1 MKRFVC
7 YIGCAALV
15 FKLMY
20 GAAWAAGATAGD
32 TAAPEN
38 GGAAVSA
45 AAAVSAVR
53 DTLPVSAAAAVSAVR
68 DTLPGTAAAVGG
80 ESIVYRV
87 RDLTAAASGGDIGS
101 GDAGGGDTGSE
112 GETPEPIIRS
122 DNELAKLAL
131 LPFIVDKVFAG
142 EALDGDLTGFLSRVY
157 PTAGEGTLKTLES
170 GIRFFVSWKRKY
182 DYAVAR
188 LKHNIKA
195 AGILPKDAPIVA
207 EDGEFAPEETDLRKQ
222 SAAGEYQVRYRPY
235 KYLEYDPGALGE
247 PVRRRD
253 KNYISPEDLNTDEMV
268 LALLELDFGGFWRA
282 LRKMP
287 SYSDGAGE
295 KPVEAGGGVK
305 ARLLL
310 DTARPGDKETIRG
323 VAEIYVP
330 DGMYVSGDLLN
341 PENRAA
347 FVLRED
353 GGSGGSATGST
364 GGSSISGTGG
374 ISGTGNMGSTG
385 GTGGISGTGNMG
397 SRNIKSFR
405 MYAPLA
411 NGVEKGG
418 EARRVLTGHIRFP
431 LEFTRADTGKAMHIA
446 GDLHFKLCTADGTCQ
461 AAATHHGLTLR
472 ASDKAEDSIHY
483 NYVTQGFAH
492 LPPAESRHARAE
504 KLVYDREKGTLTAT
518 FALSRRVSNMAAMAE
533 DAAGTNFVNPRY
545 ELGDGYARVTF
556 DVRAGKRAGEKAGKR
571 AGKQAGEQGRSA
583 FDARSGSGENAGY
596 GAAEAAVAGGSVA
609 DGTGRNTELPLQEV
623 ALSASFD
630 DSEVLRTVMTV
641 AAVPAAQATGEVVP
655 AAQATGAVVTPRA
668 TEAVVAPRATG
679 TVLAAQATVAAVPA
693 ARVTGGT
700 LFAYGL
706 LLNLMPGIFGLFLR
720 LARQLRER
728 AERRRIFC
736 RYAAGAALG
745 LALLGIGYRGAYF
758 GALYYNPWLAAGA
771 AAVILPLWAEALGYM
786 DFALFR
792 PLKKIFRRGWL
803 AGLFTVLLA
812 AAFPTV
818 LKAEA
823 LSGLFA
829 GGAEIWS
836 GAAEGSFA
844 AGTEFLRGTAGS
856 LVQAAGG
863 VWLAPAWAE
872 LTAGLGCIWLGITVL
887 PLAVLTAAEL
897 RGQRAAAWLRVPVLR
912 RFNAFYT
919 GVYAAGLLW
928 LTAGCFGGAAALGL
942 AAGLVL
948 LFVLW
953 YAFPQAV
960 AETIKHTRSE
970 KRSLELFN
978 RVQRHWLFAAAVW
991 YLLAAGGLALAGAGA
1006 GTGKGIGMAEKG
1018 GTGIGM
1024 AENSGTDVD
1033 MAENSETGVG
1043 MAENSGTDVGV
1054 AENSGTDVDMAENS
1068 ETGVGMAEKGSAAV
1082 PVLVSIE
1089 APYSPLSVYNRL
1101 ALRELQ
1107 KAGLRVVRINAGEM
1121 NVPGAAW
1128 PWFAAY
1134 GKFYAPLTVLFTDR
1148 HKNGMVLPERLDRVD
1163 FDKALAGWRE

>member
-45 AAAVSAVR
+45 
-53 DTLPVSAAAAVSAVR
+53 
-68 DTLPGTAAAVGG
+68 GTAAAVGG

-87 RDLTAAASGGDIGS
+87 RDLTAAASSGEMGGGEMGS
-101 GDAGGGDTGSE
+101 GETGSGDTGSE

-353 GGSGGSATGST
+353 GGSGGSATG
-364 GGSSISGTGG
+364 G

-446 GDLHFKLCTADGTCQ
+446 GDLHFKLCTADGICQ

-571 AGKQAGEQGRSA
+571 AGKQVGEQGRSA
-583 FDARSGSGENAGY
+583 FDARSGSGENAEY
-596 GAAEAAVAGGSVA
+596 GAAEAAVA
-609 DGTGRNTELPLQEV
+609 DGTGRDTELPLQEV

-641 AAVPAAQATGEVVP
+641 AAVPAAQATG
-655 AAQATGAVVTPRA
+655 
-668 TEAVVAPRATG
+668 AVVAPRATEAAAGDGIRGRKAPG
-679 TVLAAQATVAAVPA
+679 TVTEMTVVPRAVPA
-693 ARVTGGT
+693 ARATGGT

-836 GAAEGSFA
+836 AAAEGSFA
-844 AGTEFLRGTAGS
+844 AGAEFLRGTAGS

-942 AAGLVL
+942 TAGLVL

-991 YLLAAGGLALAGAGA
+991 YLLAAGGLVLAGAGA
-1006 GTGKGIGMAEKG
+1006 GTG
-1018 GTGIGM
+1018 TGIG
-1024 AENSGTDVD
+1024 V
-1033 MAENSETGVG
+1033 AENSETGVG
-1043 MAENSGTDVGV
+1043 MAENSETDVG
-1054 AENSGTDVDMAENS
+1054 MAEKG
-1068 ETGVGMAEKGSAAV
+1068 ETGIGMAEKGSAAV

-1134 GKFYAPLTVLFTDR
+1134 GKFYAPLTVLFIDR

>member
-45 AAAVSAVR
+45 G
-53 DTLPVSAAAAVSAVR
+53 TAAAAVSAVR

-87 RDLTAAASGGDIGS
+87 RDLTAAASGGDEGS
-101 GDAGGGDTGSE
+101 GEMGSGETGGGDTGSE

-310 DTARPGDKETIRG
+310 DTARPGDKEIIRG

-655 AAQATGAVVTPRA
+655 AAQATGA
-668 TEAVVAPRATG
+668 
-679 TVLAAQATVAAVPA
+679 AVPA

-942 AAGLVL
+942 AVGLVL

-1006 GTGKGIGMAEKG
+1006 GTGKGIGVAEKGGTGIVMAENSGTGIGVAEKG
-1018 GTGIGM
+1018 GTGIG
-1024 AENSGTDVD
+1024 V
-1033 MAENSETGVG
+1033 AENSE
-1043 MAENSGTDVGV
+1043 TDVGV
-1054 AENSGTDVDMAENS
+1054 AEKGEKGIGMAENS
-1068 ETGVGMAEKGSAAV
+1068 EAGVGMAEKGSAAV

>member
-45 AAAVSAVR
+45 VR
-53 DTLPVSAAAAVSAVR
+53 DTVSGTAAAAVSA
-68 DTLPGTAAAVGG
+68 GTATAVGG

-87 RDLTAAASGGDIGS
+87 RDLTAAASGGDAGS
-101 GDAGGGDTGSE
+101 GEMGSGDTGSE

-207 EDGEFAPEETDLRKQ
+207 EDGEFAPEETDLCKQ

-353 GGSGGSATGST
+353 GGSDGSATGST
-364 GGSSISGTGG
+364 SV
-374 ISGTGNMGSTG
+374 TGNMGSTG
-385 GTGGISGTGNMG
+385 GTGNMG

-446 GDLHFKLCTADGTCQ
+446 GDLHFKLCMADGTCQ

-556 DVRAGKRAGEKAGKR
+556 DVRAGKRAGE
-571 AGKQAGEQGRSA
+571 QGRSA
-583 FDARSGSGENAGY
+583 FDARSGSGENAEY

-609 DGTGRNTELPLQEV
+609 DGTGRDTELPLQEV

-641 AAVPAAQATGEVVP
+641 AAVPAAQATGEVV
-655 AAQATGAVVTPRA
+655 APRA
-668 TEAVVAPRATG
+668 TEAAAGDGIRGHKAPG
-679 TVLAAQATVAAVPA
+679 TVTEMTVVPRAVPA
-693 ARVTGGT
+693 ARATGGT

-836 GAAEGSFA
+836 SAAEGSFA

-960 AETIKHTRSE
+960 AETIKHTRSK

-1006 GTGKGIGMAEKG
+1006 GTGTGIGVAENSETDVDMAENSGTDIGMAEKG
-1018 GTGIGM
+1018 GTGI
-1024 AENSGTDVD
+1024 
-1033 MAENSETGVG
+1033 
-1043 MAENSGTDVGV
+1043 
-1054 AENSGTDVDMAENS
+1054 
-1068 ETGVGMAEKGSAAV
+1068 GMAEKGSAAV

>member
-53 DTLPVSAAAAVSAVR
+53 DTLP
-68 DTLPGTAAAVGG
+68 GTAAAAVGG
-80 ESIVYRV
+80 ESIIYRV
-87 RDLTAAASGGDIGS
+87 RDLTAAASGDET
-101 GDAGGGDTGSE
+101 GGGDTGSE

-195 AGILPKDAPIVA
+195 AGILPKDALIVA

-353 GGSGGSATGST
+353 GGSGGS
-364 GGSSISGTGG
+364 GTGG
-374 ISGTGNMGSTG
+374 ISGTGNMGGTS
-385 GTGGISGTGNMG
+385 GTGGMGSTSGTGNMG

-431 LEFTRADTGKAMHIA
+431 LEFTRADTGKAMYIA
-446 GDLHFKLCTADGTCQ
+446 GDLHFKLCTADGICQ

-556 DVRAGKRAGEKAGKR
+556 DVRAGKRAG
-571 AGKQAGEQGRSA
+571 KQAGEQGRSA

-609 DGTGRNTELPLQEV
+609 DGTGRDTELPLQEV

-655 AAQATGAVVTPRA
+655 AAQATGAVVAPRA
-668 TEAVVAPRATG
+668 TETVVAPRA
-679 TVLAAQATVAAVPA
+679 
-693 ARVTGGT
+693 TGGT

-829 GGAEIWS
+829 DGAEIWS
-836 GAAEGSFA
+836 SAAEGSFA
-844 AGTEFLRGTAGS
+844 AGAEFLRGTAGS

-872 LTAGLGCIWLGITVL
+872 LTAGLGCIWLGIMVL

-897 RGQRAAAWLRVPVLR
+897 WGQRAAAWLRVPVLR

-942 AAGLVL
+942 TAGLVL

-1006 GTGKGIGMAEKG
+1006 GTGTGIGVAENSETDVGMAEKG
-1018 GTGIGM
+1018 ETGIGM
-1024 AENSGTDVD
+1024 AENSGTDV
-1033 MAENSETGVG
+1033 GV
-1043 MAENSGTDVGV
+1043 
-1054 AENSGTDVDMAENS
+1054 
-1068 ETGVGMAEKGSAAV
+1068 AEKGSAAV

>member
-45 AAAVSAVR
+45 ETASAAVSAVR

-68 DTLPGTAAAVGG
+68 DTLPGTAAAAGG

-87 RDLTAAASGGDIGS
+87 RDLTAAASGGDEGS
-101 GDAGGGDTGSE
+101 GEMGSGETGGGDTGSE

-207 EDGEFAPEETDLRKQ
+207 EDGEFAREETDLRKQ

-310 DTARPGDKETIRG
+310 DTARPGDKEIIRG

-353 GGSGGSATGST
+353 GGSGGSATG
-364 GGSSISGTGG
+364 G

-385 GTGGISGTGNMG
+385 GTGGISGTGNMGSTGGTGNMG

-418 EARRVLTGHIRFP
+418 VARRVLTGHIRFP

-556 DVRAGKRAGEKAGKR
+556 DVRAGKRAGEKAG
-571 AGKQAGEQGRSA
+571 
-583 FDARSGSGENAGY
+583 Y

-609 DGTGRNTELPLQEV
+609 DGTGRDTELPLQEV

-641 AAVPAAQATGEVVP
+641 AAVPAAQATG
-655 AAQATGAVVTPRA
+655 
-668 TEAVVAPRATG
+668 AVVAPRA
-679 TVLAAQATVAAVPA
+679 VPA
-693 ARVTGGT
+693 ARATGGT

-803 AGLFTVLLA
+803 TGLFTVLLA

-897 RGQRAAAWLRVPVLR
+897 LGQRAAAWLRVPVLR

-978 RVQRHWLFAAAVW
+978 RVQRHWLFAAVVW

-1006 GTGKGIGMAEKG
+1006 GTG
-1018 GTGIGM
+1018 TGIGM
-1024 AENSGTDVD
+1024 AENSETD
-1033 MAENSETGVG
+1033 VG
-1043 MAENSGTDVGV
+1043 MAEKGEKGIGV
-1054 AENSGTDVDMAENS
+1054 AENS
-1068 ETGVGMAEKGSAAV
+1068 ETGVGMAEKGSVAV

-1134 GKFYAPLTVLFTDR
+1134 GKFYVPLTVLFTDR

>member
-45 AAAVSAVR
+45 VR
-53 DTLPVSAAAAVSAVR
+53 DTVSGTAAAAVSA
-68 DTLPGTAAAVGG
+68 GTAAAVGG

-87 RDLTAAASGGDIGS
+87 RDLTAAASGGDEGS
-101 GDAGGGDTGSE
+101 GEMGSGETGSGDTGSE

-353 GGSGGSATGST
+353 GGSDGSATGST
-364 GGSSISGTGG
+364 SV
-374 ISGTGNMGSTG
+374 TGNMGSTG
-385 GTGGISGTGNMG
+385 GTGNMG

-418 EARRVLTGHIRFP
+418 VARRVLTGHIRFP

-571 AGKQAGEQGRSA
+571 AGKQVGEKGRSA

-596 GAAEAAVAGGSVA
+596 GAAEAAVTGGSVA
-609 DGTGRNTELPLQEV
+609 DGTGRDTELPLQEV

-641 AAVPAAQATGEVVP
+641 AAVPAAQATV
-655 AAQATGAVVTPRA
+655 
-668 TEAVVAPRATG
+668 AVVAPRATETAAGEGIRGRKASG
-679 TVLAAQATVAAVPA
+679 TVTEMTVVPRAVPA
-693 ARVTGGT
+693 ARATVGT

-771 AAVILPLWAEALGYM
+771 AAVILPLWVEALGYM

-844 AGTEFLRGTAGS
+844 AGAEFLRGTAGS

-1043 MAENSGTDVGV
+1043 MAE
-1054 AENSGTDVDMAENS
+1054 
-1068 ETGVGMAEKGSAAV
+1068 KGSAAV

>member
-45 AAAVSAVR
+45 G
-53 DTLPVSAAAAVSAVR
+53 TAAAAVSAVR
-68 DTLPGTAAAVGG
+68 DTLPGTATAVGG
-80 ESIVYRV
+80 ESIIYRV
-87 RDLTAAASGGDIGS
+87 RDLTAAASGGDTGS
-101 GDAGGGDTGSE
+101 GDTGSE

-353 GGSGGSATGST
+353 GGSGGSGTGST
-364 GGSSISGTGG
+364 SA
-374 ISGTGNMGSTG
+374 TGNIGSTG
-385 GTGGISGTGNMG
+385 GTGGISGTGGMG

-461 AAATHHGLTLR
+461 AAVTHHGLTLR

-556 DVRAGKRAGEKAGKR
+556 DVRAGKRAGEK
-571 AGKQAGEQGRSA
+571 GRSA
-583 FDARSGSGENAGY
+583 FDARAGSGASGTGNEGSGETAGY
-596 GAAEAAVAGGSVA
+596 GAAEAAVAGSSVA
-609 DGTGRNTELPLQEV
+609 DGTGRDTELPLQEV

-641 AAVPAAQATGEVVP
+641 AAVPAAQATG
-655 AAQATGAVVTPRA
+655 AVVALRA
-668 TEAVVAPRATG
+668 TEAAAGEGIRGRKAPG
-679 TVLAAQATVAAVPA
+679 TVTEMTVVPRAVPA

-836 GAAEGSFA
+836 SAAEGSFA

-872 LTAGLGCIWLGITVL
+872 LTAGLGCIWLGIMVL

-942 AAGLVL
+942 TAGLVL

-1006 GTGKGIGMAEKG
+1006 GTGTGIGVAENSETDVGMAEKG
-1018 GTGIGM
+1018 
-1024 AENSGTDVD
+1024 ETDVD
-1033 MAENSETGVG
+1033 MAENS
-1043 MAENSGTDVGV
+1043 GTD
-1054 AENSGTDVDMAENS
+1054 
-1068 ETGVGMAEKGSAAV
+1068 VGMAEKGSAAV

>member
-45 AAAVSAVR
+45 
-53 DTLPVSAAAAVSAVR
+53 VR

-87 RDLTAAASGGDIGS
+87 RDLTAAASGGDEGSGEMGS

-353 GGSGGSATGST
+353 GGSGGS
-364 GGSSISGTGG
+364 GTGG
-374 ISGTGNMGSTG
+374 ISGTGNMGGTS
-385 GTGGISGTGNMG
+385 GTGGMGSTSGTGNMG

-418 EARRVLTGHIRFP
+418 VARRVLTGHIRFP

-556 DVRAGKRAGEKAGKR
+556 DVRAGKQAGEKA
-571 AGKQAGEQGRSA
+571 E
-583 FDARSGSGENAGY
+583 Y

-609 DGTGRNTELPLQEV
+609 DGIGRDTELPLQEV

-641 AAVPAAQATGEVVP
+641 AAVPAAQATV
-655 AAQATGAVVTPRA
+655 
-668 TEAVVAPRATG
+668 AVVAPRAMETAAGEGIRGRKAPG
-679 TVLAAQATVAAVPA
+679 TVTEMTVVPRAVPA
-693 ARVTGGT
+693 ARATGGT

-836 GAAEGSFA
+836 SAAEGSFA
-844 AGTEFLRGTAGS
+844 AGAEFLRGTAGS

-872 LTAGLGCIWLGITVL
+872 LTAGLGCIWLGIMVL

-942 AAGLVL
+942 TAGLVL

-1006 GTGKGIGMAEKG
+1006 GTGKGIGVAEKG

-1024 AENSGTDVD
+1024 AENSGTGVGV
-1033 MAENSETGVG
+1033 AENSETGVG
-1043 MAENSGTDVGV
+1043 MAENR
-1054 AENSGTDVDMAENS
+1054 
-1068 ETGVGMAEKGSAAV
+1068 ETAVGMAEKGSVAV

>member
-45 AAAVSAVR
+45 
-53 DTLPVSAAAAVSAVR
+53 
-68 DTLPGTAAAVGG
+68 GTAAAVGG

-87 RDLTAAASGGDIGS
+87 RDLTAAASSGEMGGGEM
-101 GDAGGGDTGSE
+101 GGGDTGSE

-310 DTARPGDKETIRG
+310 DTARPGDKEIIRG

-353 GGSGGSATGST
+353 GGSDGSATGST

-374 ISGTGNMGSTG
+374 ISGTGNMGSTS

-418 EARRVLTGHIRFP
+418 VARRVLTGHIRFP

-556 DVRAGKRAGEKAGKR
+556 DVRAGKQAGEKA
-571 AGKQAGEQGRSA
+571 E
-583 FDARSGSGENAGY
+583 Y

-609 DGTGRNTELPLQEV
+609 DGIGRDTELPLQEV

-641 AAVPAAQATGEVVP
+641 AAVPAAQATV
-655 AAQATGAVVTPRA
+655 
-668 TEAVVAPRATG
+668 AVVAPRAMETAAGEGIRGRKAPG
-679 TVLAAQATVAAVPA
+679 TVTEMTVVPRAVPA
-693 ARVTGGT
+693 ARATGGT

-836 GAAEGSFA
+836 SAAEGSFA
-844 AGTEFLRGTAGS
+844 AGAEFLRGTAGS

-872 LTAGLGCIWLGITVL
+872 LTAGLGCIWLGIMVL

-897 RGQRAAAWLRVPVLR
+897 WGQRAAAWLRVPVLR

-942 AAGLVL
+942 TAGLVL

-1006 GTGKGIGMAEKG
+1006 GTG
-1018 GTGIGM
+1018 TGIGV
-1024 AENSGTDVD
+1024 AENSETDVD
-1033 MAENSETGVG
+1033 MAENSET
-1043 MAENSGTDVGV
+1043 DVG
-1054 AENSGTDVDMAENS
+1054 MAENS
-1068 ETGVGMAEKGSAAV
+1068 ETGVGMVENGETDVGMAEKGNAAV

-1121 NVPGAAW
+1121 NVPGAVW

>member
-45 AAAVSAVR
+45 
-53 DTLPVSAAAAVSAVR
+53 
-68 DTLPGTAAAVGG
+68 GTAAAVGG

-87 RDLTAAASGGDIGS
+87 RDLTAAASSGEMGS
-101 GDAGGGDTGSE
+101 GEMGGGDTGSE

-385 GTGGISGTGNMG
+385 GTGGISGTGGMG

-571 AGKQAGEQGRSA
+571 AGKQVGEKGRSA

-596 GAAEAAVAGGSVA
+596 GAAEAAVTGGSVA
-609 DGTGRNTELPLQEV
+609 DGTGRDTELPLQEV

-641 AAVPAAQATGEVVP
+641 AAEAAVP
-655 AAQATGAVVTPRA
+655 AAQATGAVVAPRA
-668 TEAVVAPRATG
+668 TEAAARDGIRGRKAPG
-679 TVLAAQATVAAVPA
+679 TVTEMTVVPRAVPA
-693 ARVTGGT
+693 ARATGGT

-829 GGAEIWS
+829 DGAEIWS
-836 GAAEGSFA
+836 SAAEGSFA
-844 AGTEFLRGTAGS
+844 AGAEFLRGTAGS

-872 LTAGLGCIWLGITVL
+872 LTAGLGCIWLGIMVL

-942 AAGLVL
+942 TAGLVL

-1006 GTGKGIGMAEKG
+1006 GTGTDVGVAEKG
-1018 GTGIGM
+1018 EKGIGM
-1024 AENSGTDVD
+1024 AENSE
-1033 MAENSETGVG
+1033 A
-1043 MAENSGTDVGV
+1043 
-1054 AENSGTDVDMAENS
+1054 
-1068 ETGVGMAEKGSAAV
+1068 GVGMAEKGSAAV

>member
-45 AAAVSAVR
+45 G
-53 DTLPVSAAAAVSAVR
+53 TAAAAVSAVR

-87 RDLTAAASGGDIGS
+87 RDLTAAASGGDTGS
-101 GDAGGGDTGSE
+101 GNAGSGDTGSE

-310 DTARPGDKETIRG
+310 DTARPGDKEIIRG

-353 GGSGGSATGST
+353 GGSGGSATG
-364 GGSSISGTGG
+364 G

-385 GTGGISGTGNMG
+385 GTGNMG

-418 EARRVLTGHIRFP
+418 VARRVLTGHIRFP

-556 DVRAGKRAGEKAGKR
+556 DVRAGKRAGEKAGEK
-571 AGKQAGEQGRSA
+571 GRSA

-609 DGTGRNTELPLQEV
+609 DGTGRDTELPLQEV

-655 AAQATGAVVTPRA
+655 AARA
-668 TEAVVAPRATG
+668 TETAAGEGIRGRKAPG
-679 TVLAAQATVAAVPA
+679 TVTEMTVVPRAVPA
-693 ARVTGGT
+693 ARATGGT

-844 AGTEFLRGTAGS
+844 AGAEFLRGTAGS

-872 LTAGLGCIWLGITVL
+872 LTAGLGCIWLGIMVL

-942 AAGLVL
+942 TAGLVL

-960 AETIKHTRSE
+960 AETIKHTRSK

-1006 GTGKGIGMAEKG
+1006 GTGTDVGVAEKG
-1018 GTGIGM
+1018 EKGIGM
-1024 AENSGTDVD
+1024 AENSETDVGV
-1033 MAENSETGVG
+1033 AEKGEKGIG

-1054 AENSGTDVDMAENS
+1054 AEKGEKGIGMAENS

-1121 NVPGAAW
+1121 NVPGTAW
-1128 PWFAAY
+1128 PWFATY

>member
-45 AAAVSAVR
+45 ETASAAV
-53 DTLPVSAAAAVSAVR
+53 LAVR
-68 DTLPGTAAAVGG
+68 DTLPGTAAAAGG

-310 DTARPGDKETIRG
+310 DTARPGDKEIIRG

-353 GGSGGSATGST
+353 GGSGGSATG
-364 GGSSISGTGG
+364 G
-374 ISGTGNMGSTG
+374 ISGAGGMGSTG
-385 GTGGISGTGNMG
+385 GTGNMG

-571 AGKQAGEQGRSA
+571 AGKQVGEQGRSA

-836 GAAEGSFA
+836 SAAEGSFA

-872 LTAGLGCIWLGITVL
+872 LTAGLGCIWLGIMVL

-942 AAGLVL
+942 TAGLVL

-1006 GTGKGIGMAEKG
+1006 GTGTGIGVAENSETDVGMAEKG
-1018 GTGIGM
+1018 
-1024 AENSGTDVD
+1024 ETDVD
-1033 MAENSETGVG
+1033 MAENS
-1043 MAENSGTDVGV
+1043 GTD
-1054 AENSGTDVDMAENS
+1054 
-1068 ETGVGMAEKGSAAV
+1068 VGMAEKGSAAV

>member
-38 GGAAVSA
+38 SGAAVSA
-45 AAAVSAVR
+45 AAAVSAE
-53 DTLPVSAAAAVSAVR
+53 TAAAAVSAVR
-68 DTLPGTAAAVGG
+68 DTVSGTAAAAVSAGTAAAVGG

-87 RDLTAAASGGDIGS
+87 RDLTAAASGGDEGS
-101 GDAGGGDTGSE
+101 GEMGSGEMGGGDTGSE

-310 DTARPGDKETIRG
+310 DTARPGDKEIIRG

-364 GGSSISGTGG
+364 SV
-374 ISGTGNMGSTG
+374 TGNMGSTG

-418 EARRVLTGHIRFP
+418 VARRVLTGHIRFP

-492 LPPAESRHARAE
+492 LPPAESRHVRAE

-571 AGKQAGEQGRSA
+571 AGKQVGEQGRSA
-583 FDARSGSGENAGY
+583 FDARSGSGENAEY

-609 DGTGRNTELPLQEV
+609 DGTGRDTELPLQEV

-641 AAVPAAQATGEVVP
+641 AAVPAARATGEVVP

-668 TEAVVAPRATG
+668 TEAVVAPRA
-679 TVLAAQATVAAVPA
+679 
-693 ARVTGGT
+693 TGGT

-844 AGTEFLRGTAGS
+844 AGAEFLRGTAGS

-1043 MAENSGTDVGV
+1043 MAE
-1054 AENSGTDVDMAENS
+1054 
-1068 ETGVGMAEKGSAAV
+1068 KGSAAV

>member
-45 AAAVSAVR
+45 
-53 DTLPVSAAAAVSAVR
+53 
-68 DTLPGTAAAVGG
+68 GTAAAAAGG

-87 RDLTAAASGGDIGS
+87 RDLTAAASGGNT
-101 GDAGGGDTGSE
+101 GGGDTGSE

-310 DTARPGDKETIRG
+310 DTVRPGDKETIRG

-353 GGSGGSATGST
+353 GGSGGSGTGST
-364 GGSSISGTGG
+364 SGTGG
-374 ISGTGNMGSTG
+374 IRSAGGMGSTG
-385 GTGGISGTGNMG
+385 GTGNMG

-418 EARRVLTGHIRFP
+418 VARRVLTGHIRFP

-461 AAATHHGLTLR
+461 VAATHHGLTLR

-556 DVRAGKRAGEKAGKR
+556 DVRAGKRAGEKAGEK
-571 AGKQAGEQGRSA
+571 GRSA

-609 DGTGRNTELPLQEV
+609 DGTGRDTELPLQEV

-655 AAQATGAVVTPRA
+655 AAQATG
-668 TEAVVAPRATG
+668 AVVAPRATG

-942 AAGLVL
+942 AVGLVL

-978 RVQRHWLFAAAVW
+978 RVQRHWLFAAAMW

-1006 GTGKGIGMAEKG
+1006 GTGKGIGVAEKG

-1024 AENSGTDVD
+1024 AENSG
-1033 MAENSETGVG
+1033 
-1043 MAENSGTDVGV
+1043 
-1054 AENSGTDVDMAENS
+1054 
-1068 ETGVGMAEKGSAAV
+1068 TGVGMAEKGSAAV

-1128 PWFAAY
+1128 LWFAAY

>member
-45 AAAVSAVR
+45 
-53 DTLPVSAAAAVSAVR
+53 
-68 DTLPGTAAAVGG
+68 GTAAAVGD

-87 RDLTAAASGGDIGS
+87 RDLTAAASGGDEGS
-101 GDAGGGDTGSE
+101 GEMGSGETGGGDTGSE

-182 DYAVAR
+182 DYAVVR

-310 DTARPGDKETIRG
+310 DTARPGDKEIIRG

-353 GGSGGSATGST
+353 GGSDGSATGST
-364 GGSSISGTGG
+364 SV
-374 ISGTGNMGSTG
+374 TGNMGSTG
-385 GTGGISGTGNMG
+385 GTGNMG

-418 EARRVLTGHIRFP
+418 VARRVLTGHIRFP

-571 AGKQAGEQGRSA
+571 AGKQVGEKGRSA

-596 GAAEAAVAGGSVA
+596 GAAEAAVTGGSVA
-609 DGTGRNTELPLQEV
+609 DGTGRDTELPLQEV

-641 AAVPAAQATGEVVP
+641 AAVPAAQATV
-655 AAQATGAVVTPRA
+655 
-668 TEAVVAPRATG
+668 AVVAPRATETAAGEGIRGRKAPG
-679 TVLAAQATVAAVPA
+679 TVTEMTVVPRAVPA
-693 ARVTGGT
+693 ARATVGT

-844 AGTEFLRGTAGS
+844 AGAEFLRGTAGS

-1006 GTGKGIGMAEKG
+1006 GTGKGIGVAEKG
-1018 GTGIGM
+1018 
-1024 AENSGTDVD
+1024 EK
-1033 MAENSETGVG
+1033 GVG
-1043 MAENSGTDVGV
+1043 
-1054 AENSGTDVDMAENS
+1054 MAENS
-1068 ETGVGMAEKGSAAV
+1068 ETGVGMAEKGNAAV

>member
-45 AAAVSAVR
+45 VR
-53 DTLPVSAAAAVSAVR
+53 DTVSGTAAAAVSA
-68 DTLPGTAAAVGG
+68 GTATAVGG

-87 RDLTAAASGGDIGS
+87 RDLTAAASGGDAGS
-101 GDAGGGDTGSE
+101 GEMGSGDTGSE

-353 GGSGGSATGST
+353 GGSDGSATGST
-364 GGSSISGTGG
+364 SV
-374 ISGTGNMGSTG
+374 TGNMGSTG
-385 GTGGISGTGNMG
+385 GTGNMG

-418 EARRVLTGHIRFP
+418 VARRVLTGHIRFP

-556 DVRAGKRAGEKAGKR
+556 DVRAGKRAGEK
-571 AGKQAGEQGRSA
+571 GRSA

-609 DGTGRNTELPLQEV
+609 DGTGRDTELPLQEV

-641 AAVPAAQATGEVVP
+641 AAVPAARATGEVVP

-668 TEAVVAPRATG
+668 TETAAGEGIRGRKASG
-679 TVLAAQATVAAVPA
+679 TVTEMTVVPRAVPA
-693 ARVTGGT
+693 ARATGGT

-844 AGTEFLRGTAGS
+844 AGAEFLRGTAGS

-928 LTAGCFGGAAALGL
+928 LTAGCFGSAAALGL
-942 AAGLVL
+942 TAGLVL

-978 RVQRHWLFAAAVW
+978 RVQRHWLFAAAMW

-1006 GTGKGIGMAEKG
+1006 GTGTDVGVAEKG
-1018 GTGIGM
+1018 EKGIGM
-1024 AENSGTDVD
+1024 AENSETD
-1033 MAENSETGVG
+1033 VG
-1043 MAENSGTDVGV
+1043 MAEKGEKGIGV
-1054 AENSGTDVDMAENS
+1054 AENS
-1068 ETGVGMAEKGSAAV
+1068 ETGVGMAEKGNAAV

>member
-45 AAAVSAVR
+45 
-53 DTLPVSAAAAVSAVR
+53 
-68 DTLPGTAAAVGG
+68 GTAAAVGG

-87 RDLTAAASGGDIGS
+87 RDLTAAASGGDT
-101 GDAGGGDTGSE
+101 GGGDTGSE

-310 DTARPGDKETIRG
+310 DTVRPGDKEIIRG

-353 GGSGGSATGST
+353 GGSGGS
-364 GGSSISGTGG
+364 
-374 ISGTGNMGSTG
+374 

-418 EARRVLTGHIRFP
+418 VARRVLTGHIRFP

-446 GDLHFKLCTADGTCQ
+446 GDLHFKLCTADGICQ

-571 AGKQAGEQGRSA
+571 AGKQVGEQGRSA
-583 FDARSGSGENAGY
+583 FDARSGSGENAEY

-609 DGTGRNTELPLQEV
+609 DGTGRDTELPLQEV

-641 AAVPAAQATGEVVP
+641 AAVPAARATG
-655 AAQATGAVVTPRA
+655 
-668 TEAVVAPRATG
+668 AVVAPRATEAAAGEGIRGRKAPG
-679 TVLAAQATVAAVPA
+679 TVTEMTVVPRAVPA
-693 ARVTGGT
+693 ARATGGT

-829 GGAEIWS
+829 GGAEIWR

-872 LTAGLGCIWLGITVL
+872 LTAGLGCIWLGIMVL

-897 RGQRAAAWLRVPVLR
+897 RGQRAAAWLWVSVLR

-928 LTAGCFGGAAALGL
+928 LTAGCFGSAAALGL
-942 AAGLVL
+942 AVGLVL

-1006 GTGKGIGMAEKG
+1006 GTG
-1018 GTGIGM
+1018 TGI
-1024 AENSGTDVD
+1024 
-1033 MAENSETGVG
+1033 
-1043 MAENSGTDVGV
+1043 GV
-1054 AENSGTDVDMAENS
+1054 AENSGTDVGMAEKG
-1068 ETGVGMAEKGSAAV
+1068 EKGIGMAEKGSAAV

>member
-32 TAAPEN
+32 TTAPEN
-38 GGAAVSA
+38 GG
-45 AAAVSAVR
+45 
-53 DTLPVSAAAAVSAVR
+53 AAVSAVR

-87 RDLTAAASGGDIGS
+87 RDLTAAASGGDTGS
-101 GDAGGGDTGSE
+101 GNAGSGDTGSE

-310 DTARPGDKETIRG
+310 DTARPGDKEIIRG

-353 GGSGGSATGST
+353 GGSGGSATG
-364 GGSSISGTGG
+364 G

-385 GTGGISGTGNMG
+385 GTGGISGTGNMGSTGGTGNMG

-556 DVRAGKRAGEKAGKR
+556 DVRAGKRAGEKAGEK
-571 AGKQAGEQGRSA
+571 GRSA

-609 DGTGRNTELPLQEV
+609 DGTGRDTELPLQEV

-655 AAQATGAVVTPRA
+655 AARA
-668 TEAVVAPRATG
+668 TETAAGEGIRGRKAPG
-679 TVLAAQATVAAVPA
+679 TVTEMTVVPRAVPA
-693 ARVTGGT
+693 ARATGGT

-829 GGAEIWS
+829 DGAEIWS
-836 GAAEGSFA
+836 SAAEGSFA
-844 AGTEFLRGTAGS
+844 AGAEFLKGTAGS

-942 AAGLVL
+942 TAGLVL

-1006 GTGKGIGMAEKG
+1006 GTGKGIGVAEKG
-1018 GTGIGM
+1018 
-1024 AENSGTDVD
+1024 
-1033 MAENSETGVG
+1033 ETGVG
-1043 MAENSGTDVGV
+1043 MAENSETDVG
-1054 AENSGTDVDMAENS
+1054 MAENS
-1068 ETGVGMAEKGSAAV
+1068 ETDVGMAEKGSVAV

>member
-32 TAAPEN
+32 TTAPEN
-38 GGAAVSA
+38 GG
-45 AAAVSAVR
+45 
-53 DTLPVSAAAAVSAVR
+53 AAVSAVR

-87 RDLTAAASGGDIGS
+87 RDLTAAASGGDTGS
-101 GDAGGGDTGSE
+101 GNAGSGDTGSE

-310 DTARPGDKETIRG
+310 DTARPGDKEIIRG

-353 GGSGGSATGST
+353 GGSGGSATG
-364 GGSSISGTGG
+364 G

-385 GTGGISGTGNMG
+385 GTGGISGTGNMGSTGGTGNMG

-556 DVRAGKRAGEKAGKR
+556 DVRAGKRAGEKAGEK
-571 AGKQAGEQGRSA
+571 GRSA

-609 DGTGRNTELPLQEV
+609 DGTGRDTELPLQEV

-655 AAQATGAVVTPRA
+655 AARA
-668 TEAVVAPRATG
+668 TETAAGEGIRGRKAPG
-679 TVLAAQATVAAVPA
+679 TVTEMTVVPRAVPA
-693 ARVTGGT
+693 ARATGGT

-829 GGAEIWS
+829 DGAEIWS
-836 GAAEGSFA
+836 SAAEGSFA
-844 AGTEFLRGTAGS
+844 AGAEFLRGTAGS

-942 AAGLVL
+942 TAGLVL

-1006 GTGKGIGMAEKG
+1006 GTGKGIGVAEKG
-1018 GTGIGM
+1018 
-1024 AENSGTDVD
+1024 
-1033 MAENSETGVG
+1033 ETGVG
-1043 MAENSGTDVGV
+1043 MAENSETDVG
-1054 AENSGTDVDMAENS
+1054 MAENS
-1068 ETGVGMAEKGSAAV
+1068 ETDVGMAEKGSVAV

>member
-32 TAAPEN
+32 TTAPEN
-38 GGAAVSA
+38 GG
-45 AAAVSAVR
+45 
-53 DTLPVSAAAAVSAVR
+53 AAVSAVR

-87 RDLTAAASGGDIGS
+87 RDLTAAASGGDTGS
-101 GDAGGGDTGSE
+101 GNAGSGDTGSE

-310 DTARPGDKETIRG
+310 DTARPGDKEIIRG

-353 GGSGGSATGST
+353 GGSGGSATG
-364 GGSSISGTGG
+364 G

-385 GTGGISGTGNMG
+385 GTGGISGTGNMGSTGGTGNMG

-556 DVRAGKRAGEKAGKR
+556 DVRAGKRAGEKAGEK
-571 AGKQAGEQGRSA
+571 GRSA

-609 DGTGRNTELPLQEV
+609 DGTGRDTELPLQEV

-655 AAQATGAVVTPRA
+655 AARA
-668 TEAVVAPRATG
+668 TETAAGEGIRGRKAPG
-679 TVLAAQATVAAVPA
+679 TVTEMTVVPRAVPA
-693 ARVTGGT
+693 ARATGGT

-829 GGAEIWS
+829 DGAEIWS
-836 GAAEGSFA
+836 SAAEGSFA
-844 AGTEFLRGTAGS
+844 AGAEFLRGTAGS

-872 LTAGLGCIWLGITVL
+872 LTAGLGCIWLGIMVL

-942 AAGLVL
+942 TAGLVL

-1006 GTGKGIGMAEKG
+1006 GTGTDVGVAEKG
-1018 GTGIGM
+1018 EKGIGM
-1024 AENSGTDVD
+1024 AENSETDVG
-1033 MAENSETGVG
+1033 MAEKGEKGIGVAENSETGVG
-1043 MAENSGTDVGV
+1043 MVENGETD
-1054 AENSGTDVDMAENS
+1054 
-1068 ETGVGMAEKGSAAV
+1068 VGMAEKGNAAV

-1134 GKFYAPLTVLFTDR
+1134 GKFYVPLTVLFTDR

>member
-45 AAAVSAVR
+45 G
-53 DTLPVSAAAAVSAVR
+53 TAAAAVLAVR

-101 GDAGGGDTGSE
+101 GEMGSGETGSE

-353 GGSGGSATGST
+353 GGSGGS
-364 GGSSISGTGG
+364 GTGG
-374 ISGTGNMGSTG
+374 ISGTGNM
-385 GTGGISGTGNMG
+385 GGISGTGNMG

-431 LEFTRADTGKAMHIA
+431 LEFTRADTGKAMHIV

-609 DGTGRNTELPLQEV
+609 DGTGRDTELPLQEV

-641 AAVPAAQATGEVVP
+641 AAVPAAQATG
-655 AAQATGAVVTPRA
+655 
-668 TEAVVAPRATG
+668 AVVAPRATEAAAGDGIRGRKASG
-679 TVLAAQATVAAVPA
+679 TVTEMTVVPRAVPA
-693 ARVTGGT
+693 ARATGGT

-771 AAVILPLWAEALGYM
+771 AAVILPLCAEALGYM

-844 AGTEFLRGTAGS
+844 AGAEFLRGTAGS

-1006 GTGKGIGMAEKG
+1006 GTG
-1018 GTGIGM
+1018 TGIGV
-1024 AENSGTDVD
+1024 AENSETDVD
-1033 MAENSETGVG
+1033 MAENSGTGVG
-1043 MAENSGTDVGV
+1043 MVENGETDVG
-1054 AENSGTDVDMAENS
+1054 MAEKG
-1068 ETGVGMAEKGSAAV
+1068 ETGIGMAEKGSAAV

>member
-45 AAAVSAVR
+45 ETAS
-53 DTLPVSAAAAVSAVR
+53 AAVSAVR
-68 DTLPGTAAAVGG
+68 DTLPGTAAAAVGG
-80 ESIVYRV
+80 ESIIYRV
-87 RDLTAAASGGDIGS
+87 RDLTAAASGDET
-101 GDAGGGDTGSE
+101 GGGDTGSE

-195 AGILPKDAPIVA
+195 AGILPKDALIVA

-353 GGSGGSATGST
+353 GGSGGS
-364 GGSSISGTGG
+364 GTGG
-374 ISGTGNMGSTG
+374 ISGTGNMGGTS
-385 GTGGISGTGNMG
+385 GTGGMGSTSGTGNMGSTGGTGNMG

-418 EARRVLTGHIRFP
+418 VARRVLTGHIRFP

-556 DVRAGKRAGEKAGKR
+556 DVRAGKRAGEKAGER

-609 DGTGRNTELPLQEV
+609 DGTGRDTELPLQEV

-655 AAQATGAVVTPRA
+655 AARA
-668 TEAVVAPRATG
+668 TETAAGEGIRGRKAPG
-679 TVLAAQATVAAVPA
+679 TVTEMTVVPRAVPA
-693 ARVTGGT
+693 ARATGGT

-836 GAAEGSFA
+836 AAAEGSFA
-844 AGTEFLRGTAGS
+844 AGAEFLRGTAGS

-1006 GTGKGIGMAEKG
+1006 GTG
-1018 GTGIGM
+1018 TGIG
-1024 AENSGTDVD
+1024 
-1033 MAENSETGVG
+1033 
-1043 MAENSGTDVGV
+1043 V
-1054 AENSGTDVDMAENS
+1054 AEQRDG
-1068 ETGVGMAEKGSAAV
+1068 
-1082 PVLVSIE
+1082 
-1089 APYSPLSVYNRL
+1089 R
-1101 ALRELQ
+1101 R
-1107 KAGLRVVRINAGEM
+1107 
-1121 NVPGAAW
+1121 
-1128 PWFAAY
+1128 Y
-1134 GKFYAPLTVLFTDR
+1134 G
-1148 HKNGMVLPERLDRVD
+1148 
-1163 FDKALAGWRE
+1163 

>member
-53 DTLPVSAAAAVSAVR
+53 DTLP
-68 DTLPGTAAAVGG
+68 GTAAAVGG

-87 RDLTAAASGGDIGS
+87 RDLTAAASGEM
-101 GDAGGGDTGSE
+101 GGGDTGSE

-195 AGILPKDAPIVA
+195 AGILPKDVPIVA

-310 DTARPGDKETIRG
+310 DTARPGDKEIIRG

-353 GGSGGSATGST
+353 GGSGGS
-364 GGSSISGTGG
+364 
-374 ISGTGNMGSTG
+374 

-418 EARRVLTGHIRFP
+418 VARRVLTGHIRFP

-446 GDLHFKLCTADGTCQ
+446 GDLHFKLCTADGICQ

-571 AGKQAGEQGRSA
+571 AGKQVGEQGRSA
-583 FDARSGSGENAGY
+583 FDARSGSGENAEY

-609 DGTGRNTELPLQEV
+609 DGTGRDTELPLQEV

-641 AAVPAAQATGEVVP
+641 AAEAAVP
-655 AAQATGAVVTPRA
+655 AAQATGAVVAPRA
-668 TEAVVAPRATG
+668 TEAAVAPRATEAAAGDGIGGRKAPG
-679 TVLAAQATVAAVPA
+679 TVTEMTVVPRAVPA
-693 ARVTGGT
+693 ARATGGT

-836 GAAEGSFA
+836 SAAEGSFA

-872 LTAGLGCIWLGITVL
+872 LTAGLGCIWLGIMVL

-942 AAGLVL
+942 TAGLVL

-1006 GTGKGIGMAEKG
+1006 GTGTDVGVAEKG
-1018 GTGIGM
+1018 EKGIGM
-1024 AENSGTDVD
+1024 AENSETDVG
-1033 MAENSETGVG
+1033 MAEKGEKGIGVAENSETGVG
-1043 MAENSGTDVGV
+1043 MAENSETD
-1054 AENSGTDVDMAENS
+1054 
-1068 ETGVGMAEKGSAAV
+1068 VGMAEKGSVAV

>member
-32 TAAPEN
+32 TAVPEN
-38 GGAAVSA
+38 GGAAGTAETAS
-45 AAAVSAVR
+45 AAVSAVR
-53 DTLPVSAAAAVSAVR
+53 DTLPVSAAAA
-68 DTLPGTAAAVGG
+68 GG

-87 RDLTAAASGGDIGS
+87 RDLTAAASGGDVGS
-101 GDAGGGDTGSE
+101 GETGGGDTGSE

-353 GGSGGSATGST
+353 GGSGGS
-364 GGSSISGTGG
+364 GTGG
-374 ISGTGNMGSTG
+374 ISGTGNM
-385 GTGGISGTGNMG
+385 GGISGTGNMG

-472 ASDKAEDSIHY
+472 ASDRAEDSIHY

-556 DVRAGKRAGEKAGKR
+556 DVRAGKRAG
-571 AGKQAGEQGRSA
+571 KQAGEQGRSA
-583 FDARSGSGENAGY
+583 FDARSGSGENAEY

-609 DGTGRNTELPLQEV
+609 DGTGRDTELPLQEV

-641 AAVPAAQATGEVVP
+641 AAVPAAQATE
-655 AAQATGAVVTPRA
+655 AA
-668 TEAVVAPRATG
+668 VAPRAMETAAGEGIRGRKAPG
-679 TVLAAQATVAAVPA
+679 TVTEMTVVPRAVPA
-693 ARVTGGT
+693 ARATGGT

-836 GAAEGSFA
+836 SAAEGSFA
-844 AGTEFLRGTAGS
+844 AGAEFLRGTAGS

-872 LTAGLGCIWLGITVL
+872 LTAGLGCIWLGIMVL

-942 AAGLVL
+942 TAGLVL

-1006 GTGKGIGMAEKG
+1006 GTGKGIGVAEKG

-1024 AENSGTDVD
+1024 AENSGTGVGV
-1033 MAENSETGVG
+1033 AENSETGVG
-1043 MAENSGTDVGV
+1043 MAENSETD
-1054 AENSGTDVDMAENS
+1054 
-1068 ETGVGMAEKGSAAV
+1068 VGMAEKGSVAV

>member
-45 AAAVSAVR
+45 G
-53 DTLPVSAAAAVSAVR
+53 TAAAAVSAVR

-87 RDLTAAASGGDIGS
+87 RDLTAAASGEM
-101 GDAGGGDTGSE
+101 GGGDTGSE

-195 AGILPKDAPIVA
+195 AGILPKDVPIVA

-310 DTARPGDKETIRG
+310 DTARPGDKEIIRG

-353 GGSGGSATGST
+353 GGSG
-364 GGSSISGTGG
+364 ISGT
-374 ISGTGNMGSTG
+374 GSTG
-385 GTGGISGTGNMG
+385 GTGGISGAGNIGSTGGTGNMG

-418 EARRVLTGHIRFP
+418 VARRVLTGHIRFP

-556 DVRAGKRAGEKAGKR
+556 DVRAGKRAGEKAGER

-609 DGTGRNTELPLQEV
+609 DGTGRDTELPLQEV

-655 AAQATGAVVTPRA
+655 AARA
-668 TEAVVAPRATG
+668 TETAAGEGIRGRKAPG
-679 TVLAAQATVAAVPA
+679 TVTEMTVVPRAVPA
-693 ARVTGGT
+693 ARATGGT

-829 GGAEIWS
+829 DGAEIWS
-836 GAAEGSFA
+836 SAAEGSFA
-844 AGTEFLRGTAGS
+844 AGAEFLRGTAGS

-872 LTAGLGCIWLGITVL
+872 LTAGLGCIWLGIMVL

-897 RGQRAAAWLRVPVLR
+897 WGQRAAAWLRVPVLR

-942 AAGLVL
+942 TAGLVL

-1006 GTGKGIGMAEKG
+1006 GTGTGIGVAENSETDVGMAEKG
-1018 GTGIGM
+1018 ETGIGM
-1024 AENSGTDVD
+1024 AENSGTDV
-1033 MAENSETGVG
+1033 GV
-1043 MAENSGTDVGV
+1043 
-1054 AENSGTDVDMAENS
+1054 
-1068 ETGVGMAEKGSAAV
+1068 AEKGSAAV

-1121 NVPGAAW
+1121 NVPGTAW

>member
-38 GGAAVSA
+38 GGAAGTA
-45 AAAVSAVR
+45 E
-53 DTLPVSAAAAVSAVR
+53 TAAAAVSAVR

-87 RDLTAAASGGDIGS
+87 RDLTAAASGGDEGS
-101 GDAGGGDTGSE
+101 GEMGSGEMGGGDTGSE

-385 GTGGISGTGNMG
+385 GTGGISGTGGMG

-556 DVRAGKRAGEKAGKR
+556 DVRAGKRAGEKAGEK
-571 AGKQAGEQGRSA
+571 GRSA

-609 DGTGRNTELPLQEV
+609 DGTGRDTELPLQEV

-829 GGAEIWS
+829 DGAEIWS
-836 GAAEGSFA
+836 SAAEGSFA
-844 AGTEFLRGTAGS
+844 AGAEFLRGTAGS

-872 LTAGLGCIWLGITVL
+872 LTAGLGCIWLGIMVL

-897 RGQRAAAWLRVPVLR
+897 WGQRAAAWLRVPVLR

-942 AAGLVL
+942 AVGLVL

-1006 GTGKGIGMAEKG
+1006 GTG
-1018 GTGIGM
+1018 TGIGVAENSETDVDM

-1043 MAENSGTDVGV
+1043 MVENGETD
-1054 AENSGTDVDMAENS
+1054 
-1068 ETGVGMAEKGSAAV
+1068 VGMAEKGNAAV

-1121 NVPGAAW
+1121 NVPGAVW

>member
-45 AAAVSAVR
+45 
-53 DTLPVSAAAAVSAVR
+53 VR

-87 RDLTAAASGGDIGS
+87 RDLTAAASGGDTGS
-101 GDAGGGDTGSE
+101 GNAGSGDTGSE

-353 GGSGGSATGST
+353 GGSGGS
-364 GGSSISGTGG
+364 GTGG
-374 ISGTGNMGSTG
+374 ISGTGNM
-385 GTGGISGTGNMG
+385 GGISGTGNMG

-446 GDLHFKLCTADGTCQ
+446 GDLHFKLCTADGICQ

-571 AGKQAGEQGRSA
+571 AGKQVGEQGRSA
-583 FDARSGSGENAGY
+583 FDARSGSGENAEY
-596 GAAEAAVAGGSVA
+596 GAAEAAVA
-609 DGTGRNTELPLQEV
+609 DGTGRDTELPLQEV

-641 AAVPAAQATGEVVP
+641 AAVPAAQATG
-655 AAQATGAVVTPRA
+655 
-668 TEAVVAPRATG
+668 AVVAPRATEAAAGDGIRGRKAPG
-679 TVLAAQATVAAVPA
+679 TVTEMTVVPRAVPA
-693 ARVTGGT
+693 ARATGGT

-928 LTAGCFGGAAALGL
+928 LTAGCFGSAAALGL
-942 AAGLVL
+942 TAGLVL

-1006 GTGKGIGMAEKG
+1006 GTGKGIGVAEKG
-1018 GTGIGM
+1018 
-1024 AENSGTDVD
+1024 
-1033 MAENSETGVG
+1033 ETGVG
-1043 MAENSGTDVGV
+1043 MAENSETD
-1054 AENSGTDVDMAENS
+1054 
-1068 ETGVGMAEKGSAAV
+1068 VGMAEKGETDVGMAEKGNAAV

-1121 NVPGAAW
+1121 NVPGAVW

>member
-45 AAAVSAVR
+45 
-53 DTLPVSAAAAVSAVR
+53 
-68 DTLPGTAAAVGG
+68 GTAAAVGG

-87 RDLTAAASGGDIGS
+87 RDLTAAASS
-101 GDAGGGDTGSE
+101 GDEGSGDTGSE

-310 DTARPGDKETIRG
+310 DTARPGDKEIIRG

-353 GGSGGSATGST
+353 GGSGGSATG
-364 GGSSISGTGG
+364 G

-385 GTGGISGTGNMG
+385 GTGNMG

-418 EARRVLTGHIRFP
+418 VARRVLTGHIRFP

-571 AGKQAGEQGRSA
+571 AGKQAGEKGRSA

-596 GAAEAAVAGGSVA
+596 GAAEAAVTGGSVA
-609 DGTGRNTELPLQEV
+609 DGTGRDTELPLQEV

-641 AAVPAAQATGEVVP
+641 AAEAAVP
-655 AAQATGAVVTPRA
+655 AAQATGAVVAPRA
-668 TEAVVAPRATG
+668 TEAAARDGIRGRKAPG
-679 TVLAAQATVAAVPA
+679 TVTEMTVVPRAVPA
-693 ARVTGGT
+693 ARATGGT

-836 GAAEGSFA
+836 AAAEGSFA
-844 AGTEFLRGTAGS
+844 AGAEFLRGTAGS

-1006 GTGKGIGMAEKG
+1006 GTG
-1018 GTGIGM
+1018 TGI
-1024 AENSGTDVD
+1024 
-1033 MAENSETGVG
+1033 
-1043 MAENSGTDVGV
+1043 GV
-1054 AENSGTDVDMAENS
+1054 AENSETDVDMAENS

>member
-45 AAAVSAVR
+45 G
-53 DTLPVSAAAAVSAVR
+53 TAAAAVSA
-68 DTLPGTAAAVGG
+68 GTATAVGG

-87 RDLTAAASGGDIGS
+87 RDLTAAASGGDAGS
-101 GDAGGGDTGSE
+101 GEMGGGDTGSE

-188 LKHNIKA
+188 LKHNIRA

-364 GGSSISGTGG
+364 GGTGG
-374 ISGTGNMGSTG
+374 ISGAGNMVSTG
-385 GTGGISGTGNMG
+385 GTGNMG

-418 EARRVLTGHIRFP
+418 VARRVLTGHIRFP
-431 LEFTRADTGKAMHIA
+431 LEFTRADTGKAMYIA
-446 GDLHFKLCTADGTCQ
+446 GDLHFKLCTADGICQ

-556 DVRAGKRAGEKAGKR
+556 DVRAGKRAGEKAGEK
-571 AGKQAGEQGRSA
+571 GRSA

-609 DGTGRNTELPLQEV
+609 DGTGRDTELPLQEV

-641 AAVPAAQATGEVVP
+641 AAVPAAQATV
-655 AAQATGAVVTPRA
+655 
-668 TEAVVAPRATG
+668 AVVAPRAMETAAGEGIRGRKAPG
-679 TVLAAQATVAAVPA
+679 TVTEMTVVPRTVPA
-693 ARVTGGT
+693 ARATGGT

-829 GGAEIWS
+829 GGAEIWN

-1018 GTGIGM
+1018 
-1024 AENSGTDVD
+1024 
-1033 MAENSETGVG
+1033 ETGVG
-1043 MAENSGTDVGV
+1043 MAENSG
-1054 AENSGTDVDMAENS
+1054 
-1068 ETGVGMAEKGSAAV
+1068 TGVGMAEKGSAAV

-1163 FDKALAGWRE
+1163 FDKALVGWRE

>member
-32 TAAPEN
+32 TTAPEN
-38 GGAAVSA
+38 GG
-45 AAAVSAVR
+45 
-53 DTLPVSAAAAVSAVR
+53 AAVSAVR

-87 RDLTAAASGGDIGS
+87 RDLTAAASGGDTGS
-101 GDAGGGDTGSE
+101 GNAGSGDTGSE

-310 DTARPGDKETIRG
+310 DTARPGDKEIIRG

-353 GGSGGSATGST
+353 GGSGGSATG
-364 GGSSISGTGG
+364 G

-385 GTGGISGTGNMG
+385 GTGGISGTGNMGSTGGTGNMG

-556 DVRAGKRAGEKAGKR
+556 DVRAGKRAGEKAGEK
-571 AGKQAGEQGRSA
+571 GRSA

-609 DGTGRNTELPLQEV
+609 DGTGRDTELPLQEV

-655 AAQATGAVVTPRA
+655 AARA
-668 TEAVVAPRATG
+668 TETAAGEGIRGRKAPG
-679 TVLAAQATVAAVPA
+679 TVTEMTVVPRAVPA
-693 ARVTGGT
+693 ARATGGT

-829 GGAEIWS
+829 DGAEIWS
-836 GAAEGSFA
+836 SAAEGSFA
-844 AGTEFLRGTAGS
+844 AGAEFLRGTAGS

-942 AAGLVL
+942 TAGLVL

-1006 GTGKGIGMAEKG
+1006 GTGKGIGVAEKG
-1018 GTGIGM
+1018 
-1024 AENSGTDVD
+1024 
-1033 MAENSETGVG
+1033 ETGVG
-1043 MAENSGTDVGV
+1043 MAENSETDVG
-1054 AENSGTDVDMAENS
+1054 MAENS
-1068 ETGVGMAEKGSAAV
+1068 ETDVGMAENSETDVGMAEKGSVAV

>member
-45 AAAVSAVR
+45 ETAS
-53 DTLPVSAAAAVSAVR
+53 AAVSAVR
-68 DTLPGTAAAVGG
+68 DTLPGTAAAAVGG

-87 RDLTAAASGGDIGS
+87 RDLTAAAS
-101 GDAGGGDTGSE
+101 GGDTGSE

-353 GGSGGSATGST
+353 GGSGGS
-364 GGSSISGTGG
+364 GTGG
-374 ISGTGNMGSTG
+374 ISGTGNM
-385 GTGGISGTGNMG
+385 GGISGTGNMG

-446 GDLHFKLCTADGTCQ
+446 GDLYFKLCTADGTCQ

-533 DAAGTNFVNPRY
+533 DAVGTNFVNPRY

-556 DVRAGKRAGEKAGKR
+556 DVRAGKRAGEK
-571 AGKQAGEQGRSA
+571 GRSA
-583 FDARSGSGENAGY
+583 FDARSGSGENAEY
-596 GAAEAAVAGGSVA
+596 GAAEAAVAGG
-609 DGTGRNTELPLQEV
+609 TGRDTELPLQEV

-641 AAVPAAQATGEVVP
+641 AAEAAVPAAQATE
-655 AAQATGAVVTPRA
+655 AAVAPRA
-668 TEAVVAPRATG
+668 TEAAAGDGIGGRKAPG
-679 TVLAAQATVAAVPA
+679 TVTEMTVVPRAVPA
-693 ARVTGGT
+693 ARATGGT

-836 GAAEGSFA
+836 SAAEGSFA

-897 RGQRAAAWLRVPVLR
+897 WGQRAAAWLRVPVLR

-942 AAGLVL
+942 AAGQVL

-1006 GTGKGIGMAEKG
+1006 GTGTDVGVAEKG
-1018 GTGIGM
+1018 EKGIGM
-1024 AENSGTDVD
+1024 AENSETDVG
-1033 MAENSETGVG
+1033 MAEKGEKGIGVAENSETGVG
-1043 MAENSGTDVGV
+1043 MAENSETD
-1054 AENSGTDVDMAENS
+1054 
-1068 ETGVGMAEKGSAAV
+1068 VGMAEKGSVAV

-1121 NVPGAAW
+1121 NVPGVAW
-1128 PWFAAY
+1128 LWFAAY

>member
-45 AAAVSAVR
+45 ETAS
-53 DTLPVSAAAAVSAVR
+53 AAVSAVR
-68 DTLPGTAAAVGG
+68 DTLPGTAAVVGG
-80 ESIVYRV
+80 ESIIYRV
-87 RDLTAAASGGDIGS
+87 RDLTAAASSGEMGGGEM
-101 GDAGGGDTGSE
+101 GGGDTGSE

-353 GGSGGSATGST
+353 GGSDGSATGST
-364 GGSSISGTGG
+364 SV
-374 ISGTGNMGSTG
+374 TGNMGSTG

-418 EARRVLTGHIRFP
+418 VARRVLTGHIRFP

-556 DVRAGKRAGEKAGKR
+556 DVRAGKRAGEKAG
-571 AGKQAGEQGRSA
+571 
-583 FDARSGSGENAGY
+583 Y

-609 DGTGRNTELPLQEV
+609 DGTGRDTELPLQEV

-641 AAVPAAQATGEVVP
+641 AAVPAAQATE
-655 AAQATGAVVTPRA
+655 AAVAPRA
-668 TEAVVAPRATG
+668 TEAAAGDGIRGHKAPG
-679 TVLAAQATVAAVPA
+679 TVTEMTVVPRAVPA
-693 ARVTGGT
+693 ARATGGT

-836 GAAEGSFA
+836 SAAEGSFA

-928 LTAGCFGGAAALGL
+928 LTAGCFGSAAALGL
-942 AAGLVL
+942 TAGLVL

-960 AETIKHTRSE
+960 AETIKHTRSK

-978 RVQRHWLFAAAVW
+978 RVQRHWLIAAAVW
-991 YLLAAGGLALAGAGA
+991 YLLAAGGLVLAGAGA
-1006 GTGKGIGMAEKG
+1006 GTGTGIGMAEKG
-1018 GTGIGM
+1018 E
-1024 AENSGTDVD
+1024 A
-1033 MAENSETGVG
+1033 GVG
-1043 MAENSGTDVGV
+1043 MAENS
-1054 AENSGTDVDMAENS
+1054 
-1068 ETGVGMAEKGSAAV
+1068 ETV

-1121 NVPGAAW
+1121 NVPGAVW

>member
-45 AAAVSAVR
+45 VR
-53 DTLPVSAAAAVSAVR
+53 DTVSGTAAAAVSA
-68 DTLPGTAAAVGG
+68 GTATAVGG

-87 RDLTAAASGGDIGS
+87 RDLTAAASGGDAGS
-101 GDAGGGDTGSE
+101 GEMGSGDTGSE

-353 GGSGGSATGST
+353 GGSDGSATGST
-364 GGSSISGTGG
+364 SV
-374 ISGTGNMGSTG
+374 TGNMGSTG
-385 GTGGISGTGNMG
+385 GTGNMG

-418 EARRVLTGHIRFP
+418 VARRVLTGHIRFP

-571 AGKQAGEQGRSA
+571 AGKQVGEKGRSA

-596 GAAEAAVAGGSVA
+596 GAAEAAVTGGSVA
-609 DGTGRNTELPLQEV
+609 DGTGRDTELPLQEV

-641 AAVPAAQATGEVVP
+641 AAVPAAQATV
-655 AAQATGAVVTPRA
+655 
-668 TEAVVAPRATG
+668 AVVAPRATETAAGEGIRGRKAPG
-679 TVLAAQATVAAVPA
+679 TVTEMTVVPRAVPA
-693 ARVTGGT
+693 ARATVGT

-844 AGTEFLRGTAGS
+844 AGAEFLRGTAGS

-1006 GTGKGIGMAEKG
+1006 GTGKGIGMAE
-1018 GTGIGM
+1018 
-1024 AENSGTDVD
+1024 
-1033 MAENSETGVG
+1033 
-1043 MAENSGTDVGV
+1043 
-1054 AENSGTDVDMAENS
+1054 NSGTDVDMAENS

>member
-45 AAAVSAVR
+45 
-53 DTLPVSAAAAVSAVR
+53 
-68 DTLPGTAAAVGG
+68 GTAAAVGG

-87 RDLTAAASGGDIGS
+87 RDLTAAASS
-101 GDAGGGDTGSE
+101 GDEGSGDTGSE

-353 GGSGGSATGST
+353 GGSGGS
-364 GGSSISGTGG
+364 GTGG
-374 ISGTGNMGSTG
+374 ISGTGNM
-385 GTGGISGTGNMG
+385 GGISGTGNMG

-533 DAAGTNFVNPRY
+533 DAVGTNFVNPRY

-571 AGKQAGEQGRSA
+571 AGKQVGEQGRSA

-596 GAAEAAVAGGSVA
+596 GAAEAAVVGGSVA
-609 DGTGRNTELPLQEV
+609 DGTGRDTELPLQEV

-655 AAQATGAVVTPRA
+655 AARA
-668 TEAVVAPRATG
+668 
-679 TVLAAQATVAAVPA
+679 
-693 ARVTGGT
+693 TGGT

-836 GAAEGSFA
+836 GAA
-844 AGTEFLRGTAGS
+844 GS

-942 AAGLVL
+942 TAGLVL

-1006 GTGKGIGMAEKG
+1006 GTGKGIGVAEKG

-1024 AENSGTDVD
+1024 
-1033 MAENSETGVG
+1033 
-1043 MAENSGTDVGV
+1043 

-1128 PWFAAY
+1128 PWFAVY

>member
-45 AAAVSAVR
+45 VR
-53 DTLPVSAAAAVSAVR
+53 DTVSGTAAAAVSA
-68 DTLPGTAAAVGG
+68 GTAAAVGG

-87 RDLTAAASGGDIGS
+87 RDLTAAASGGDEGS
-101 GDAGGGDTGSE
+101 GEMGSGETGGGDTGSE

-207 EDGEFAPEETDLRKQ
+207 EDGEFAREETDLRKQ

-310 DTARPGDKETIRG
+310 DTARPGDKEIIRG

-353 GGSGGSATGST
+353 GGSGGSATG
-364 GGSSISGTGG
+364 G

-385 GTGGISGTGNMG
+385 GTGGISGTGNMGSTGGTGNMG

-418 EARRVLTGHIRFP
+418 VARRVLTGHIRFP

-571 AGKQAGEQGRSA
+571 AGKQAGEKGRSA

-596 GAAEAAVAGGSVA
+596 GAAEAAVTGGSVA
-609 DGTGRNTELPLQEV
+609 DGTGRDTELPLQEV

-641 AAVPAAQATGEVVP
+641 AAEAAVP
-655 AAQATGAVVTPRA
+655 AAQATGAVVAPRA
-668 TEAVVAPRATG
+668 TEAAARDGIRGRKAPG
-679 TVLAAQATVAAVPA
+679 TVTEMTVVPRAVPA
-693 ARVTGGT
+693 ARATGGT

-844 AGTEFLRGTAGS
+844 AGAEFLRGTAGS

-1006 GTGKGIGMAEKG
+1006 GTG
-1018 GTGIGM
+1018 TGIGM
-1024 AENSGTDVD
+1024 AG
-1033 MAENSETGVG
+1033 
-1043 MAENSGTDVGV
+1043 NSGTDVGV
-1054 AENSGTDVDMAENS
+1054 AENSGTD
-1068 ETGVGMAEKGSAAV
+1068 VGMAEKGSAAV

>member
-45 AAAVSAVR
+45 G
-53 DTLPVSAAAAVSAVR
+53 TAAAAVSAVR

-87 RDLTAAASGGDIGS
+87 RDLTAAASGGDE
-101 GDAGGGDTGSE
+101 GSE

-310 DTARPGDKETIRG
+310 DTARPGDKEIIRG

-385 GTGGISGTGNMG
+385 GTGGISGTGGMG

-571 AGKQAGEQGRSA
+571 AGEKAGEKGRSA

-609 DGTGRNTELPLQEV
+609 DGTGRDTELPLQEV

-655 AAQATGAVVTPRA
+655 AARA
-668 TEAVVAPRATG
+668 TETAAGEGIRGRKAPG
-679 TVLAAQATVAAVPA
+679 TVTEMTVVPRAVPA
-693 ARVTGGT
+693 ARATGGT

-829 GGAEIWS
+829 DGAEIWS
-836 GAAEGSFA
+836 SAAEGSFA
-844 AGTEFLRGTAGS
+844 AGAEFLRGTAGS

-872 LTAGLGCIWLGITVL
+872 LTAGLGCIWLGIMVL

-897 RGQRAAAWLRVPVLR
+897 WGQRAAAWLRVPVLR

-942 AAGLVL
+942 TAGLVL

-1006 GTGKGIGMAEKG
+1006 GTGTGIGVAENSETDVGMAEKG
-1018 GTGIGM
+1018 ETGIGM
-1024 AENSGTDVD
+1024 AENSGTDV
-1033 MAENSETGVG
+1033 GV
-1043 MAENSGTDVGV
+1043 
-1054 AENSGTDVDMAENS
+1054 
-1068 ETGVGMAEKGSAAV
+1068 AEKGSAAV

>member
-1 MKRFVC
+1 M
-7 YIGCAALV
+7 
-15 FKLMY
+15 
-20 GAAWAAGATAGD
+20 
-32 TAAPEN
+32 
-38 GGAAVSA
+38 
-45 AAAVSAVR
+45 
-53 DTLPVSAAAAVSAVR
+53 
-68 DTLPGTAAAVGG
+68 
-80 ESIVYRV
+80 
-87 RDLTAAASGGDIGS
+87 GS
-101 GDAGGGDTGSE
+101 GETGGGDTGSE

-353 GGSGGSATGST
+353 GGSDGSATGST
-364 GGSSISGTGG
+364 SV
-374 ISGTGNMGSTG
+374 TGNMGSTG
-385 GTGGISGTGNMG
+385 GTGNMG

-418 EARRVLTGHIRFP
+418 VARRVLTGHIRFP

-556 DVRAGKRAGEKAGKR
+556 DVRAGKRAGEKAGK
-571 AGKQAGEQGRSA
+571 QVGEQGRSA
-583 FDARSGSGENAGY
+583 FDARSGSGENAEY

-609 DGTGRNTELPLQEV
+609 DGTGRDTELPLQEV

-641 AAVPAAQATGEVVP
+641 AAVPAAQATV
-655 AAQATGAVVTPRA
+655 
-668 TEAVVAPRATG
+668 AVVAPRATETAAGEGIRGRKAPG
-679 TVLAAQATVAAVPA
+679 TVTEMTVVPRAVPA
-693 ARVTGGT
+693 ARATVGT

-844 AGTEFLRGTAGS
+844 AGAEFLRGTAGS

-1043 MAENSGTDVGV
+1043 MAE
-1054 AENSGTDVDMAENS
+1054 
-1068 ETGVGMAEKGSAAV
+1068 KGSAAV

>member
-45 AAAVSAVR
+45 ETAS
-53 DTLPVSAAAAVSAVR
+53 AAVSAVR
-68 DTLPGTAAAVGG
+68 DTLPGTAAAAVGG
-80 ESIVYRV
+80 ESIIYRV
-87 RDLTAAASGGDIGS
+87 RDLTAAASGDET
-101 GDAGGGDTGSE
+101 GGGDTGSE

-195 AGILPKDAPIVA
+195 AGILPKDALIVA

-353 GGSGGSATGST
+353 GGSGGS
-364 GGSSISGTGG
+364 GTGG
-374 ISGTGNMGSTG
+374 ISGTGNMGGTS
-385 GTGGISGTGNMG
+385 GTGGMGSTSGTGNMGSTGGTGNMG

-418 EARRVLTGHIRFP
+418 VARRVLTGHIRFP

-556 DVRAGKRAGEKAGKR
+556 DVRAGKRAGEKAGER

-609 DGTGRNTELPLQEV
+609 DGTGRDTELPLQEV

-836 GAAEGSFA
+836 SAAEGSFA

-872 LTAGLGCIWLGITVL
+872 LTAGLGCIWLGIMVL

-942 AAGLVL
+942 TAGLVL

-1006 GTGKGIGMAEKG
+1006 GTGTGIGVAENSETDVGMAEKG
-1018 GTGIGM
+1018 
-1024 AENSGTDVD
+1024 ETDVD
-1033 MAENSETGVG
+1033 MAENS
-1043 MAENSGTDVGV
+1043 GTD
-1054 AENSGTDVDMAENS
+1054 
-1068 ETGVGMAEKGSAAV
+1068 VGMAEKGSAAV

>member
-45 AAAVSAVR
+45 ETASAAVSAVR
-53 DTLPVSAAAAVSAVR
+53 DTLPGTAAAAVSA
-68 DTLPGTAAAVGG
+68 GTAAAVGG

-87 RDLTAAASGGDIGS
+87 RDLTAAASGGDEGS
-101 GDAGGGDTGSE
+101 GEMGSGETGSGDTGSE

-556 DVRAGKRAGEKAGKR
+556 DVRAGKRAGEKAGER

-609 DGTGRNTELPLQEV
+609 DGTGRDTELPLQEV

-655 AAQATGAVVTPRA
+655 AARA
-668 TEAVVAPRATG
+668 TETAAGEGIRGRKAPG
-679 TVLAAQATVAAVPA
+679 TVTEMTVVPRAVPA
-693 ARVTGGT
+693 ARATGGT

-928 LTAGCFGGAAALGL
+928 LTAGCFGSAAALGL

-1024 AENSGTDVD
+1024 AEKG
-1033 MAENSETGVG
+1033 ETGI
-1043 MAENSGTDVGV
+1043 
-1054 AENSGTDVDMAENS
+1054 
-1068 ETGVGMAEKGSAAV
+1068 GMAEKGSAAV